1 MIFRTVHK
9 FRYGRG
15 IYLTQTL
22 ALSASSPASPMSIN
36 LKTAKQTRYC
46 RAWRKG
52 EADTAGCRPNR
63 HERNLEFSH
72 RRLSALVIGVGN
84 GMLGTGELFMALAH
98 AGLAVMLSHHDS
110 RVD

>member
-1 MIFRTVHK
+1 
-9 FRYGRG
+9 
-15 IYLTQTL
+15 
-22 ALSASSPASPMSIN
+22 MSIN

-72 RRLSALVIGVGN
+72 RRLSALVHWCRKWDVGYF
-84 GMLGTGELFMALAH
+84 GELFMALAH